1 MKNIVLT
8 GIGGQGTVL
17 AAKILAQA
25 AQARGWHVR
34 TAETIGMAQRG
45 GSVVSHVRMGDRGE
59 QVAAPLVSEGCADML
74 IAFEPGEGVRMG
86 RILKPG
92 GVMVTASRVVQPVT
106 ASLSKEPYEACAMLG
121 ALRAKAACVKEV
133 ASVEPELCS
142 ERTERLAGKD
152 WDGPSDVRHEVES
165 VEASNA
171 ASDSGQVPAADPK
184 VSLMPDQP
192 IGKETALPIS
202 TLYVVNEAPILERIG
217 NAKTLNIVLLTVAVH
232 AGALGLTTQE
242 FKDAVAACVK
252 PRFKDMNLAAIDQ
265 VEALLAF

>member
-74 IAFEPGEGVRMG
+74 IAFEPGEGVRMA

-92 GVMVTASRVVQPVT
+92 GVMVTASRVAQPVT
-106 ASLSKEPYEACAMLG
+106 ASLSKEPYEASAMLD

-133 ASVEPELCS
+133 A
-142 ERTERLAGKD
+142 R
-152 WDGPSDVRHEVES
+152 VES
-165 VEASNA
+165 ESACEESQEEAPGI
-171 ASDSGQVPAADPK
+171 DSADPRLF
-184 VSLMPDQP
+184 LMPDQAS
-192 IGKETALPIS
+192 GKEAAPSIS

-232 AGALGLTTQE
+232 AGVLGLTLQE

-252 PRFKDMNLAAIDQ
+252 PRFKDMNLAAIDA
-265 VEALLAF
+265 VEALLA